1 MYIEIKIMSL
11 KESIK
16 RILKETREEK
26 IKNFIYSKFDRVFDK
41 LNLEVNYEENDYVY
55 GKWFDEDKQQVFH
68 RNNWGTF
75 WIIQCEPYRTLYTI
89 SKSVGFDDIEFNKIL
104 IEYLNDKYKEQF
116 LNRTFKSVGDELY
129 CLEDE
134 SIWN

>member
-1 MYIEIKIMSL
+1 MKLQETIRKVL
-11 KESIK
+11 
-16 RILKETREEK
+16 RETREEK
-26 IKNFIYSKFDRVFDK
+26 VNKFIYSRFDRVFDE
-41 LNLEVNYEENDYVY
+41 LNLEVEYGENDYVY
-55 GKWFDEDKQQVFH
+55 GKWYDKDKQEVFH
-68 RNNWGTF
+68 RNSWGSF
-75 WIIQCEPYRTLYTI
+75 WILKCEPYRTLYAI
-89 SKSVGFDDIEFNKIL
+89 SKSVDFDDIEFNEIL

>member
-1 MYIEIKIMSL
+1 MQVIKF
-11 KESIK
+11 K
-16 RILKETREEK
+16 
-26 IKNFIYSKFDRVFDK
+26 
-41 LNLEVNYEENDYVY
+41 
-55 GKWFDEDKQQVFH
+55 
-68 RNNWGTF
+68 
-75 WIIQCEPYRTLYTI
+75 YTI
-89 SKSVGFDDIEFNKIL
+89 ISNDIEFNKIL

>member
-1 MYIEIKIMSL
+1 MNL
-11 KESIK
+11 QESIK

-68 RNNWGTF
+68 RNSWGTF